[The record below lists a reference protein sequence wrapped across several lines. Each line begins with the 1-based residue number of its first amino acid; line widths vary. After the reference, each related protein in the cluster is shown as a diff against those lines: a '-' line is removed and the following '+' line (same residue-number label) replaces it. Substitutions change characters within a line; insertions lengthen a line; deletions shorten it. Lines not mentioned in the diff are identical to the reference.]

1 MLLYYITDRHG
12 FAGGEDQQRR
22 ALLERVSEA
31 AAAGIDYIQL
41 REKDLTVREQ
51 ETLTRQTVTAVRANS
66 SSTRVLINGRADV
79 ALACGADGVHLP
91 GGSLPASEVRALW
104 MKISDRVPI
113 IGVSAHSSDDVRYAE
128 AHGADFAALAPIFE
142 KHGTDAQPLGLST
155 LSRACHAPQP
165 PGNTEAP
172 PKIFFPVFALGGV
185 NLENAMSC
193 LRAGASGV
201 AGIRLFQ
208 DGNLRETVRALR
220 QLASRL

>member
-12 FAGGEDQQRR
+12 FADGEDQQRH

-51 ETLTRQTVTAVRANS
+51 ESLTKETVAAVRANS
-66 SSTRVLINGRADV
+66 SLTRVLINGRTDV

-91 GGSLPASEVRALW
+91 SGSLPASEVRALW
-104 MKISDRVPI
+104 MKISGRAPI

-128 AHGADFAALAPIFE
+128 AHGADFAVLAPIFE
-142 KHGTDAQPLGLST
+142 KLGTDARALGLST

-193 LRAGASGV
+193 LRAGASGL

-208 DGNLRETVRALR
+208 GGDLRETVRVLR
-220 QLASRL
+220 ESASRP